1 MLLTDGQINDIA
13 TGITYAGM
21 CDATTLGRAIAR
33 AQAEKILKWLEEKGI
48 WAEVW
53 FEVKNDHETM
63 FCLYEQDYESLKAQL
78 EG

>member
-1 MLLTDGQINDIA
+1 MLLSDGQINDIA

-33 AQAEKILKWLEEKGI
+33 AQHEKDKAEFKKWGEELCEEHIPFPHHSHTARLPRRLCSKC
-48 WAEVW
+48 WAE
-53 FEVKNDHETM
+53 
-63 FCLYEQDYESLKAQL
+63 L